1 MLPKLYYSSSENR
14 QLQILFLAHDTE
26 KEDKDDL
33 EPSGNIIDLRPGQAV
48 SDYEELDE
56 PSKVWVQKLEN
67 LFLKFLKFFS

>member
-1 MLPKLYYSSSENR
+1 M
-14 QLQILFLAHDTE
+14 LFLAHDTE

-56 PSKVWVQKLEN
+56 PSKVLGRKIDFWS
-67 LFLKFLKFFS
+67 F

>member
-1 MLPKLYYSSSENR
+1 M
-14 QLQILFLAHDTE
+14 LFLAHDTE

-56 PSKVWVQKLEN
+56 PSKVLGRKIDFWSFWKVGV
-67 LFLKFLKFFS
+67 FDP